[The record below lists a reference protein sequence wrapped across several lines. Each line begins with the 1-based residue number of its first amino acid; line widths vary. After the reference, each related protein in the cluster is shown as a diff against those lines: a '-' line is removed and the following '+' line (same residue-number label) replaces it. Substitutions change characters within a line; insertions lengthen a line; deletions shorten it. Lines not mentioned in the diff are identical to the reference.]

1 MAIRV
6 IYMIEEF
13 TSEGDLV
20 MRRFARNKKIAGK
33 IAKTVDDGN
42 GVSVRK
48 LQKSEMSWV
57 NTKEVE

>member
-20 MRRFARNKKIAGK
+20 MRRFARNKKTACK

-42 GVSVRK
+42 EVIVRK
-48 LQKSEMSWV
+48 LQKLKWAG
-57 NTKEVE
+57 

>member
-1 MAIRV
+1 MALRT

-20 MRRFARNKKIAGK
+20 MRRFARNKKTACK

-42 GVSVRK
+42 EVIVRK
-48 LQKSEMSWV
+48 IQKSEMGWV